1 MKRTIDDM
9 TGVTTSST
17 TNGHG
22 PAHRTTDPETK
33 AQLHRS
39 NELND
44 VISILTEDEASASA
58 ATSGALP
65 ESSKVAKRSRSILI
79 VSAAIVLLLGSA
91 FALRYWLNARLYES
105 TDDAFIEGR
114 TVEISPKV
122 SGYVKKIYVTDNQEV
137 HEGDL
142 LVEIDPVDYEAK
154 VDEARAALN
163 TALARHRSAQTGVSL
178 TTVTSSA
185 VVEQANARLDAA
197 GGVVEQA
204 HAQAAAA
211 QSRAAQAEAGITTAK
226 ENAEQAEAQIVAAQ
240 AEAERASA
248 DVERF
253 RALYAKDDIS
263 RRQLEQAIATA
274 RTADAQLEAARR
286 RAAAAH
292 AQVSEATASR
302 TAAMDQI
309 RQSQAQILTAQA
321 QVGES
326 KGRLSEARSAPQQ
339 IAVKQSE
346 VETASAEIERAQAAL
361 RQAELNLSYTKIYA
375 PQVGRV
381 TRKNVEQGALLDAGQ
396 ALFAIVPAEMWVI
409 ANFKEIQ
416 LDRMHPGQ
424 PVAIRVDAYPDK
436 SFSGHIDSLQTGTGS
451 RFSLLPPE
459 NATGN
464 YVKVVQRVPVKIVF
478 DETPDPA
485 HSLAPGMSV
494 VPEVKVR

>member
-1 MKRTIDDM
+1 MKRTIDEM
-9 TGVTTSST
+9 TGATGTS

-22 PAHRTTDPETK
+22 SAHGRINPEIK
-33 AQLHRS
+33 AQTLRTG
-39 NELND
+39 ELND
-44 VISILTEDEASASA
+44 LISRIAEDEDKVSVPPGESIQDS
-58 ATSGALP
+58 SGI
-65 ESSKVAKRSRSILI
+65 VKRSRSLLI
-79 VSAAIVLLLGSA
+79 VSAAIVLLIGSA

-154 VDEARAALN
+154 VDEARAALD

-178 TTVTSSA
+178 TSVTSSA

-197 GGVVEQA
+197 DGVVAQA
-204 HAQAAAA
+204 HAQVAAA
-211 QSRAAQAEAGITTAK
+211 QSRAAQAEAGVTTAK

-286 RAAAAH
+286 RAGAAH
-292 AQVSEATASR
+292 AQVSEANASR
-302 TAAMDQI
+302 TAAIDQI

-326 KGRLSEARSAPQQ
+326 KGRLNEARSAPQQ
-339 IAVKQSE
+339 VAVKQSE
-346 VETASAEIERAQAAL
+346 VDTASAEIERAQAAL

-381 TRKNVEQGALLDAGQ
+381 TRKNVEQGALLEAGQ

-436 SFSGHIDSLQTGTGS
+436 KFSGHVDSLQTGTGS

-478 DETPDPA
+478 DEAPDPA